1 MSYHVFK
8 VKDQLNQPEVTFYF
22 QKPVNGNFK
31 CSKDRQPEKT
41 V

>member
-1 MSYHVFK
+1 MLYHVFK
-8 VKDQLNQPEVTFYF
+8 VKDQLNQAEVTFE
-22 QKPVNGNFK
+22 KPVNGNFK